1 MRKTYILLTA
11 ILAVLFSSC
20 AQTEPDVWGGISG
33 VVKDF
38 QNNNPLEGVK
48 VTITSTG
55 DSKITGSDGQ
65 FTFENLDA
73 KEYTISFE
81 KAGYLT
87 VTQVVRV
94 LAGETVSAHVQMKPN
109 LLGIEV
115 LPTSLD
121 FGTDK
126 SSLELTV
133 TATNGKSVHFEV
145 STSDTWITVTPTS
158 ATVSASTKLTVLVD
172 RNVAAGKYSGTIII
186 TANSEQ
192 MTVPVYMQVAGGV
205 KPVISVQSISEV
217 GQTTAKI
224 NGLLTLEGGLSVS
237 DYGVCYATTSNP
249 TVNNTKISRG
259 GSSSSQS
266 FVCQLSGL
274 TPGTQYHVRAYAVSD
289 GNTYY
294 GNEKTFT
301 TSNGGGGGG
310 GGGDED
316 YSSAKLKSTND
327 KLTIAI
333 LSCKRLASGNIQME
347 TTILNTGVDQYTD
360 FRVQAVGS
368 GYSWDA
374 KTYTT
379 EIVDDFATD
388 YGQYDLKMS
397 LNGKEGN
404 SLSAV
409 SVPQNATK
417 KFILTLKNVPED
429 ATRISVHLA
438 SMFYG
443 YPIEYAYLTY
453 DNVPIYK

>member
-1 MRKTYILLTA
+1 MRKSYLLLTV
-11 ILAVLFSSC
+11 ILAVLFSAC
-20 AQTEPDVWGGISG
+20 AQKEPDVWGGISG

-65 FTFENLDA
+65 FSFENLDA

-87 VTQVVRV
+87 TTQTVRV
-94 LAGETVSAHVQMKPN
+94 LAGETVSAHIQMKPN
-109 LLGIEV
+109 LLGVDV
-115 LPTSLD
+115 LPTALD

-126 SSLELTV
+126 ASLELTV
-133 TATNGKSVHFEV
+133 TATNGKSVHFDVKV
-145 STSDTWITVTPTS
+145 SETWITVTPTS
-158 ATVSASTKLTVLVD
+158 ATVSTSTKLNVMVD
-172 RNVAAGKYSGTIII
+172 RNVAAGKYTGSIII
-186 TANSEQ
+186 SANSEQ

-205 KPVISVQSISEV
+205 KPVISVQSITEV
-217 GQTTAKI
+217 AQTSAKI
-224 NGLLTLEGGLSVS
+224 NGLLTLEGGISVS
-237 DYGVCYATTSNP
+237 DYGVCYATTANP

-274 TPGTQYHVRAYAVSD
+274 TPATQYHVRAYAVSE
-289 GNTYY
+289 GSTYY
-294 GNEKTFT
+294 GEEKTFT

-310 GGGDED
+310 GSED
-316 YSSAKLKSTND
+316 YSSATLKSTND
-327 KLTIAI
+327 NLSIAI

-347 TTILNTGVDQYTD
+347 TTILNSGINEYTD
-360 FRVQAVGS
+360 FRVQAVGT
-368 GYSWDA
+368 GYTWEA

-379 EIVDDFATD
+379 QIIDDFATD
-388 YGQYDLKMS
+388 YGQYDLKMT

-404 SLSAV
+404 SLGGV
-409 SVPQNATK
+409 SVPLNATK
-417 KFILTLKNVPED
+417 KFNLTLKNVPED

-438 SMFYG
+438 CMFYA
-443 YPIEYAYLTY
+443 YPVEYAYLTY
-453 DNVPIYK
+453 DNVPIY